1 MFGSWFS
8 SALHSVGGW
17 VAGDGNT
24 PGNPDTR
31 SLGYDS
37 DEVAKAV
44 AIELSQPAAPNVQQE
59 LLVGAVVGVALIFL
73 LRQSN

>member
-1 MFGSWFS
+1 MFGSWLS

-17 VAGDGNT
+17 VGGDGNT
-24 PGNPDTR
+24 PGNSDTR

-44 AIELSQPAAPNVQQE
+44 AIELSQPAGPNVQQE
-59 LLVGAVVGVALIFL
+59 LLVGGVAVVALIFL
-73 LRQSN
+73 LRKG